1 MEQFFE
7 ISPSAQLEQADKHYL
22 WHPFTQQRDW
32 EAESQLVIER
42 AEGSY
47 LIDIEGKRYLDGI
60 SSLWVN
66 VHGHNRQE
74 INQAIVAQLERVA
87 HTTMLGLT
95 HPSAIELGKRLIEIA
110 PGKLSRVFYSDTG
123 AAAMEIALKIAFQYW
138 QQCES
143 PRPNKTKFFSLSNAY
158 HGDTVGAMSLGGI
171 DLYQQVYDKLLF
183 PRIQAPNAYCYRC
196 HLHKSYPSCHFA
208 CLEEVERVIAEHAD
222 ELAAVVMEPLV
233 QGAAGMFVYPPGYT
247 RRVWEIAKRYQIL
260 FIVDEVATGF
270 GKTGKMFACEHEDIE
285 PDLMALGKGI
295 TGGYLPLAA
304 TLATEEIYQ
313 AFLLQYPPTDRAH
326 EENSIPFPKLLN
338 AANANGTMLNASS
351 SLKLDLIEQRRTF
364 YHGHTYTGNPLAC
377 AAALASLDLFEQDQ
391 TLERLQPKIALLS
404 QQLERFKSLPLVG
417 DIRQCGF
424 MVGIELVRDKQNRTP
439 FPAREK
445 VGVRVIKEA
454 RQRGVILRPLSDV
467 VVIMPPLAITEEEL
481 QMLLDVTYDSINLVA
496 GELA

>member
-1 MEQFFE
+1 MEQVSE
-7 ISPSAQLEQADKHYL
+7 ALMSAQLEQADKRYL
-22 WHPFTQQRDW
+22 WHPFTQQQDW

-47 LIDIEGKRYLDGI
+47 LIDLEGNRYLDGI

-74 INQAIVAQLERVA
+74 INQAIVTQLEHVA

-123 AAAMEIALKIAFQYW
+123 ATAMEIALKIAFQYW

-143 PRPNKTKFFSLSNAY
+143 PRPNKTKFFSLSNTY
-158 HGDTVGAMSLGGI
+158 HGDTVGAMSVGGI
-171 DLYQQVYDKLLF
+171 SLYQQVYDKLLF
-183 PRIQAPNAYCYRC
+183 PRLQAPSAYCYRC
-196 HLHKSYPSCHFA
+196 HLHKSYPSCCFA
-208 CLEEVERVIAEHAD
+208 CLAEVERVIAEYAD

-233 QGAAGMFVYPPGYT
+233 QGAAGILVYPSGYT
-247 RRVWEIAKRYQIL
+247 HAVWEIAKRHQVL

-270 GKTGKMFACEHEDIE
+270 GKTGKMFACEHEDIK

-304 TLATEEIYQ
+304 TLATEEIYR
-313 AFLLQYPPTDRAH
+313 AFLGP
-326 EENSIPFPKLLN
+326 
-338 AANANGTMLNASS
+338 
-351 SLKLDLIEQRRTF
+351 IEQRRTF

-377 AAALASLDLFEQDQ
+377 AAALANLDLFEQDQ
-391 TLERLQPKIALLS
+391 TLERLQPKIVLLA
-404 QQLERFKSLPLVG
+404 QQLERFRPLPLVG

-424 MVGIELVRDKQNRTP
+424 MVGIELVRDKQTRAS
-439 FPAREK
+439 FPVKEK
-445 VGVRVIKEA
+445 IGVRVIKEA
-454 RQRGVILRPLSDV
+454 RQRGVILRPLSDI
-467 VVIMPPLAITEEEL
+467 VVIMPPLSITEEEL
-481 QMLLDVTYDSINLVA
+481 QILLDVTYDSINVIA
-496 GELA
+496 GELV

>member
-1 MEQFFE
+1 MEQFSE
-7 ISPSAQLEQADKHYL
+7 ASTSTQLEQADKRYL
-22 WHPFTQQRDW
+22 WHPFTQQQDW
-32 EAESQLVIER
+32 ETEPQLVIER

-74 INQAIVAQLERVA
+74 INQAIIAQLERVA

-95 HPSAIELGKRLIEIA
+95 HPSAIKLGKRLIEIA

-138 QQCES
+138 QQCAS
-143 PRPNKTKFFSLSNAY
+143 PKPEKTKFFSLSNAY
-158 HGDTVGAMSLGGI
+158 HGDTVGSMSIGGI
-171 DLYQQVYDKLLF
+171 DLYQQVYHQLLF
-183 PRIQAPNAYCYRC
+183 STVQAPNAYCYRC
-196 HLHKSYPSCHFA
+196 HLHKSYPACHFA

-233 QGAAGMFVYPPGYT
+233 QGAAGIFVYPPGYT
-247 RRVWEIAKRYQIL
+247 RAVWEIAKRHQVL

-304 TLATEEIYQ
+304 TLVTEEIYQ
-313 AFLLQYPPTDRAH
+313 AFLAP
-326 EENSIPFPKLLN
+326 
-338 AANANGTMLNASS
+338 
-351 SLKLDLIEQRRTF
+351 IEQRRTF
-364 YHGHTYTGNPLAC
+364 YHGHSYTGNPLAC
-377 AAALASLDLFEQDQ
+377 AATLANLDIFEQDQ
-391 TLERLQPKIALLS
+391 TLERLQPKIALLT
-404 QQLERFKSLPLVG
+404 QQLERFRHLPLVG

-424 MVGIELVRDKQNRTP
+424 MVGIELVQDKQTRAA
-439 FPAREK
+439 FPAKEK

-454 RQRGVILRPLSDV
+454 RRRGVILRPLSDI
-467 VVIMPPLAITEEEL
+467 VVIMPPLSITEEEL
-481 QMLLDVTYDSINLVA
+481 QFLLAVTYDSICAISEELV
-496 GELA
+496 

>member
-1 MEQFFE
+1 MEQF
-7 ISPSAQLEQADKHYL
+7 SKALASARLEQADKYYL
-22 WHPFTQQRDW
+22 WHPFTQQQDW
-32 EAESQLVIER
+32 QAEPQLIIER

-66 VHGHNRQE
+66 VHGHNRPE
-74 INQAIVAQLERVA
+74 INQAIIAQLERVA

-123 AAAMEIALKIAFQYW
+123 AAAIEIALKIAFQYW

-143 PRPNKTKFFSLSNAY
+143 PKPGKTKFFSLSNTY
-158 HGDTVGAMSLGGI
+158 HGDTVGSMSVGGI
-171 DLYQQVYDKLLF
+171 DIYQQVYHQLLF
-183 PRIQAPNAYCYRC
+183 PTLQAPGSYCYRC

-222 ELAAVVMEPLV
+222 ELAAIVMEPLV
-233 QGAAGMFVYPPGYT
+233 QGAAGIFVYPPGYT
-247 RRVWEIAKRYQIL
+247 RAVWEIAKRYQVL

-270 GKTGKMFACEHEDIE
+270 GKTGKMFACEYESIE

-304 TLATEEIYQ
+304 TLTTEEIYQ
-313 AFLLQYPPTDRAH
+313 AFLGP
-326 EENSIPFPKLLN
+326 
-338 AANANGTMLNASS
+338 
-351 SLKLDLIEQRRTF
+351 IEQRRTF

-377 AAALASLDLFEQDQ
+377 AATLANLDLFEQDQ
-391 TLERLQPKIALLS
+391 TLEQLQPKIALLT
-404 QQLERFKSLPLVG
+404 QQLERFRHLPVVG

-424 MVGIELVRDKQNRTP
+424 IIGIELVQNKQTRAP
-439 FPAREK
+439 FPVKEK

-454 RQRGVILRPLSDV
+454 RRRGVILRPLSDV
-467 VVIMPPLAITEEEL
+467 IVIMPPLSITEEEL
-481 QMLLDVTYDSINLVA
+481 QMLLDATYDSVHTVSQ
-496 GELA
+496 ELA

>member
-1 MEQFFE
+1 
-7 ISPSAQLEQADKHYL
+7 
-22 WHPFTQQRDW
+22 DW
-32 EAESQLVIER
+32 EAEPQIVIER
-42 AEGSY
+42 AEGCY

-74 INQAIVAQLERVA
+74 INQAIIAQLERVA

-143 PRPNKTKFFSLSNAY
+143 PKPSKTKFFSLSNAY
-158 HGDTVGAMSLGGI
+158 HGDTVGSMSIGGI
-171 DLYQQVYDKLLF
+171 DLYQQVYHQLLF
-183 PRIQAPNAYCYRC
+183 PTVQAPNAYCYRC
-196 HLHKSYPSCHFA
+196 HLHKSYPACHFA
-208 CLEEVERVIAEHAD
+208 CLEEVERVITELAD

-233 QGAAGMFVYPPGYT
+233 QGAAGIFVYPPGYT
-247 RRVWEIAKRYQIL
+247 RAVWEIAKRHQAL

-270 GKTGKMFACEHEDIE
+270 GKTGKMFACEHEGIE

-313 AFLLQYPPTDRAH
+313 AFLGP
-326 EENSIPFPKLLN
+326 
-338 AANANGTMLNASS
+338 
-351 SLKLDLIEQRRTF
+351 IEQRRTF
-364 YHGHTYTGNPLAC
+364 YHGHSYTGNPLAC
-377 AAALASLDLFEQDQ
+377 AATLANLDLFEQDQ
-391 TLERLQPKIALLS
+391 TLERLEPKIALLT
-404 QQLERFKSLPLVG
+404 QQLERFKHLPLVG

-424 MVGIELVRDKQNRTP
+424 MVGIELVQDKQTRAA
-439 FPAREK
+439 FPTKEK

-454 RQRGVILRPLSDV
+454 RRRGVILRPLSDI
-467 VVIMPPLAITEEEL
+467 VVIMPPLSITEEEL
-481 QMLLDVTYDSINLVA
+481 QFLLAVTYDSICA
-496 GELA
+496 ISEELA

>member
-1 MEQFFE
+1 MEQFSEVFA
-7 ISPSAQLEQADKHYL
+7 SAHLEQADKHYL
-22 WHPFTQQRDW
+22 WHPFTQQQDW
-32 EAESQLVIER
+32 ETDPQLVIER

-47 LIDIEGKRYLDGI
+47 LIDIDGNRYLDGV

-66 VHGHNRQE
+66 IHGHNRRE

-110 PGKLSRVFYSDTG
+110 PGKLKRVFYSDTG

-143 PRPNKTKFFSLSNAY
+143 PQPHKTKFFSLSNAY
-158 HGDTVGAMSLGGI
+158 HGDTVGAMSVGGI
-171 DLYQQVYDKLLF
+171 PLYQQVYDKLLF
-183 PRIQAPNAYCYRC
+183 SRIQAPVTNCY
-196 HLHKSYPSCHFA
+196 HSHPDKSCPLCHFA

-233 QGAAGMFVYPPGYT
+233 QGAAGILVYPAGYT
-247 RRVWEIAKRYQIL
+247 RAVWEMAKRHQVL

-270 GKTGKMFACEHEDIE
+270 GKTGRMFACEHEGIE

-313 AFLLQYPPTDRAH
+313 AFLGP
-326 EENSIPFPKLLN
+326 
-338 AANANGTMLNASS
+338 
-351 SLKLDLIEQRRTF
+351 IEQRRTF

-377 AAALASLDLFEQDQ
+377 AAALANLDLFEQDQ
-391 TLERLQPKIALLS
+391 TLERLQPKIALLA
-404 QQLERFKSLPLVG
+404 QQLECFRALPLVG

-424 MVGIELVRDKQNRTP
+424 MVGIELVRDKQTCAP
-439 FPAREK
+439 FPAKEK
-445 VGVRVIKEA
+445 IGVRVIKEA
-454 RQRGVILRPLSDV
+454 RQRGVVLRPLSDV
-467 VVIMPPLAITEEEL
+467 VVIMPPLSITEEEL
-481 QMLLDVTYDSINLVA
+481 QILLDVTYDSINKIA

>member
-1 MEQFFE
+1 VEQFSE
-7 ISPSAQLEQADKHYL
+7 IPISAQLEQADKRYL
-22 WHPFTQQRDW
+22 WHPFTQQQDW
-32 EAESQLVIER
+32 EADPQIIIAR

-47 LIDIEGKRYLDGI
+47 LIDTEGKRYLDGI

-66 VHGHNRQE
+66 IHGHRRQE
-74 INQAIVAQLERVA
+74 INQAIIAQLERVA
-87 HTTMLGLT
+87 HSTMLGLT
-95 HPSAIELGKRLIEIA
+95 HPSAIELGKRLIGIA

-143 PRPNKTKFFSLSNAY
+143 PRPDKTKFFSLSNAY

-171 DLYQQVYDKLLF
+171 DLYQQVYHQLLF
-183 PRIQAPNAYCYRC
+183 PTLQAPNAYCYRC

-222 ELAAVVMEPLV
+222 ELVAVVMEPLV
-233 QGAAGMFVYPPGYT
+233 QGAAGIFVYPPGYT
-247 RRVWEIAKRYQIL
+247 RAVWEIAKRHQVL

-270 GKTGKMFACEHEDIE
+270 GKTGKMFACEHEGIE

-304 TLATEEIYQ
+304 TLTTEEIYE
-313 AFLLQYPPTDRAH
+313 AFL
-326 EENSIPFPKLLN
+326 
-338 AANANGTMLNASS
+338 GT
-351 SLKLDLIEQRRTF
+351 IEQRRTF

-377 AAALASLDLFEQDQ
+377 AAALANLDLFEQDQ
-391 TLERLQPKIALLS
+391 TLNRLQPKITLLT
-404 QQLERFKSLPLVG
+404 QQLDRFRLLPLVG

-424 MVGIELVRDKQNRTP
+424 MVGIELVQDKQTRAP
-439 FPAREK
+439 FPAKEK

-454 RQRGVILRPLSDV
+454 HRRGVILRPLSDI
-467 VVIMPPLAITEEEL
+467 VVIMPPLSITEEEL
-481 QMLLDVTYDSINLVA
+481 QLLLDVTYDSINTVA
-496 GELA
+496 GEVV